1 MERISLRRGGK
12 SPVLHLK
19 TRYNVGT
26 GEYAVVGLGSVDWQ
40 PVWENMPEFLE
51 PWIVLDEVLEREGIE
66 VDPFDD
72 ERRDELHT
80 GFDEFRAE
88 SKTFDASWQGAL
100 DKFAEAA
107 AKFVEEHKGETVDY
121 VDGQVDSLDHW
132 YVAVTG
138 DLNMALQGVALG
150 FVETLKE
157 GDTATT

>member
-1 MERISLRRGGK
+1 MESISLRRGGK

-66 VDPFDD
+66 VDPSDD
-72 ERRDELHT
+72 KRHDKLRDD
-80 GFDEFRAE
+80 FDEFRAN
-88 SKTFDASWQGAL
+88 STTFSASWDAAM

-107 AKFVEEHKGETVDY
+107 AKFVEENKGETVDY
-121 VDGQVDSLDHW
+121 VGRQVDSLDHW

-138 DLNMALQGVALG
+138 DMNMALQVVALG
-150 FVETLKE
+150 FVKTLKE
-157 GDTATT
+157 GDTPTT